1 MINKELFKTIK
12 IKNDSYTFNIRIT
25 MRKNSQEKK
34 EGLWIAITCIKPS
47 VKIAKG
53 ISSVLFFS
61 KLDIHITHL
70 LTQQV
75 QKNSKHIELILW
87 LYFV

>member
-1 MINKELFKTIK
+1 MV
-12 IKNDSYTFNIRIT
+12 
-25 MRKNSQEKK
+25 
-34 EGLWIAITCIKPS
+34 ITCIKPS

-75 QKNSKHIELILW
+75 QKKTANPLN
-87 LYFV
+87 